1 MPPPRCR
8 ARAVVPG
15 SDRLTAADRH
25 GSGPIR
31 RPSGPPVKLGYLV
44 SQYPALSHTFVLR
57 EVLTLR
63 RHGADVRVVS
73 VRECDRPMAAL
84 SAEEAEEA
92 KRTFCV
98 IGAGFVHAVLTNI
111 RVLCWH
117 PVGYLRGLLYAWR
130 LSRGTPKLLVMYSLY
145 FLEAIVAG
153 HHFERQGVRDIHTH
167 FSSTV
172 LLILARIFRVRYSLT
187 AHGSGEFVDVVGFH
201 LAEKVAGAVF
211 IATVGQY
218 GMSQVMNA
226 SDPAHWHKIV
236 VLPLGVDVEAFR
248 PSRARQRSLN
258 EPFTLLS
265 VGRLSAPKGYPILIE
280 AVGLLRARGRNVRL
294 TLVGEGPERVR
305 LEKLIALRDV
315 GDCVRLAG
323 ACNHDRLPDYY
334 ESSDAFVLSS
344 FLEGVPVV
352 LMEAMAMELPCV
364 ATWITGIPEII
375 EKDVEGLLVPPASA
389 SAIADAVERLIG
401 DPEGA
406 RRLGTAARRKV
417 LVRYHLERNVERLA
431 EEFRRRLAT

>member
-1 MPPPRCR
+1 M
-8 ARAVVPG
+8 
-15 SDRLTAADRH
+15 
-25 GSGPIR
+25 
-31 RPSGPPVKLGYLV
+31 KLGYLV
-44 SQYPALSHTFVLR
+44 SQYPAQSHTFVLR
-57 EVLTLR
+57 EVLALR
-63 RHGADVRVVS
+63 RRGVDVRVVS
-73 VRECDRPMAAL
+73 VRECDRPMTAL
-84 SAEEAEEA
+84 SADEAEEA
-92 KRTFCV
+92 KRTFSV
-98 IGAGFVHAVLTNI
+98 IGAGSVHALLANI
-111 RVLCWH
+111 RVLCRH
-117 PVGYLRGLLYAWR
+117 PIGYLRGLLHAWT
-130 LSRGTPKLLVMYSLY
+130 LSRGTPSLLMMYTFY
-145 FLEAIVAG
+145 FLEAVVAG
-153 HHFERQGVRDIHTH
+153 DYFEQQRVTHIHTH

-172 LLILARIFRVRYSLT
+172 LLVLARIFRIRYSLT

-211 IATVGQY
+211 VATVGQY

-226 SDPAHWHKIV
+226 SDPAHWHKVV
-236 VLPLGVDVEAFR
+236 VLPLGVDVDAFLPR
-248 PSRARQRSLN
+248 RTLERDLN
-258 EPFTLLS
+258 QPFRLLS
-265 VGRLSAPKGYPILIE
+265 VGRLAAPKGYPIVIE
-280 AVGLLRARGRNVRL
+280 ALVLLRERGRNVRL
-294 TLVGEGPERVR
+294 TLVGDGPERAT
-305 LEKLIALRDV
+305 LEKLIAHHDL
-315 GDCVRLAG
+315 GDCVQLAG
-323 ACNHDRLPDYY
+323 ACNHDRLVGYY
-334 ESSDAFVLSS
+334 ESGDAFVLSS